1 MPLKSGEEKHGIK
14 MGAPDLE
21 NLNNDSKHIL
31 ERIQDQ
37 V

>member
-14 MGAPDLE
+14 MRTTDLE
-21 NLNNDSKHIL
+21 NLNNNSKHIL
-31 ERIQDQ
+31 EWTQDQ